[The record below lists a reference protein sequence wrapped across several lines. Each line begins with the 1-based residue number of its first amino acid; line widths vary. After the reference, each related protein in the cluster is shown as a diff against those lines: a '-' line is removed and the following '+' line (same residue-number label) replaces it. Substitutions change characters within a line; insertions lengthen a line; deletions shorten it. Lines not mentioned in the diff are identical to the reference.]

1 MGDYADCVWR
11 VGRKLGRTI
20 YAVLGDGEREDGTEG
35 NCDVF
40 LGLMETKELAQ
51 DVVDAH
57 NDNLPLSIKGVDAD
71 WAESAE

>member
-1 MGDYADCVWR
+1 VGDHADCVWR
-11 VGRKLGRTI
+11 VGSKHGRTI
-20 YAVLGDGEREDGTEG
+20 WAVLGDGEREDGTEG

-40 LGLMETKELAQ
+40 LGLMETKDIAQ